1 MDLEEQQTLPH
12 SPFAQPI
19 RCIVKL
25 GGAAITCKN
34 ELEMIN
40 DEILHKVSEQL
51 RQAMISSSQKPPGMD
66 WSKRHRASEICCN
79 PDEFKDHSVIDCSPF
94 IVVHGAGSF
103 GHFQAS
109 KSGVHKGQL
118 NKPIVKGGFVAT
130 RISVTT
136 LNLAIVRALARGSVI
151 TILCFFLFVRAQVY
165 FFSPTTAPMFQGV
178 SETGCKW
185 SDKLLLATQ
194 VGSGTGHGIRA
205 PSRSDRSTSV
215 ALGMI
220 SLDLDSFHWVQ
231 LPFGHGFI
239 WAMRAYLQLE
249 CHLSLVDGLPR
260 RNMLVNLL
268 MIIDFFS
275 LPFHMKLFVYIH
287 IQHVQI
293 SSGDLS
299 SVAKAIESG
308 FTPVLHGDAV
318 FDDIQGCSIL
328 SGDVI
333 ISHLAAYSKP
343 KYVVFMTDVYGVYDR
358 PPTEPDAMLLKE
370 IAVAED
376 GSWSVIN
383 PKLQNSVE
391 LTVAAHDTT
400 GGMETKIS
408 EAAMIAKLG
417 IDVYIVKAA
426 TSHSL
431 RALSGV
437 LRSSIP
443 NDWLGTVVRSSR

>member
-1 MDLEEQQTLPH
+1 MDLEEQQILPH

-66 WSKRHRASEICCN
+66 WSKRHGASEICCN

-94 IVVHGAGSF
+94 IVVHGAEGIPSI
-103 GHFQAS
+103 GMS
-109 KSGVHKGQL
+109 
-118 NKPIVKGGFVAT
+118 P
-130 RISVTT
+130 
-136 LNLAIVRALARGSVI
+136 
-151 TILCFFLFVRAQVY
+151 
-165 FFSPTTAPMFQGV
+165 FSCGWFTK
-178 SETGCKW
+178 EK
-185 SDKLLLATQ
+185 
-194 VGSGTGHGIRA
+194 H
-205 PSRSDRSTSV
+205 
-215 ALGMI
+215 
-220 SLDLDSFHWVQ
+220 
-231 LPFGHGFI
+231 
-239 WAMRAYLQLE
+239 
-249 CHLSLVDGLPR
+249 
-260 RNMLVNLL
+260 
-268 MIIDFFS
+268 
-275 LPFHMKLFVYIH
+275 
-287 IQHVQI
+287 I

-437 LRSSIP
+437 LRSGIP